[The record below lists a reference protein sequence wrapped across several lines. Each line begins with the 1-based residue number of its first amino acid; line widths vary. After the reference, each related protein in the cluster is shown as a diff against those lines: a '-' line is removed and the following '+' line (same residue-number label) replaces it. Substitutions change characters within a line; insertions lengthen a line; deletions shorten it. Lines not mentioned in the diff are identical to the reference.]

1 MGRDRKSDEQRR
13 ARHAAIMLRWRA
25 KQRLR
30 RLVRKPN
37 AKRDGNSLVS
47 IEANHIQELRI
58 PAAHVSKSGTGT
70 EWPPSTVRSVRHQPD
85 SLK

>member
-37 AKRDGNSLVS
+37 AKHDGNSLVS
-47 IEANHIQELRI
+47 IEANHIQELHMHPGCARFQEWYRHQ
-58 PAAHVSKSGTGT
+58 AAPEHR
-70 EWPPSTVRSVRHQPD
+70 EVRHQPD
-85 SLK
+85 